1 MCMMFMLKQIDDLAV
16 SQLRRALDKQA
27 IILAIK
33 NFRESSR
40 AEIEEMIER
49 LKECEAN
56 RAVFLDK
63 EIHMLIAKYAD
74 NKLMEIIND
83 SLSRTMEKFIS
94 MARKYVIANEGDVL
108 SELHKD
114 MLMSIV
120 EGNVEKGVFAV
131 NKHYD
136 VIDKYIS
143 KK

>member
-1 MCMMFMLKQIDDLAV
+1 
-16 SQLRRALDKQA
+16 
-27 IILAIK
+27 
-33 NFRESSR
+33 
-40 AEIEEMIER
+40 
-49 LKECEAN
+49 
-56 RAVFLDK
+56 
-63 EIHMLIAKYAD
+63 
-74 NKLMEIIND
+74 
-83 SLSRTMEKFIS
+83 

>member
-1 MCMMFMLKQIDDLAV
+1 
-16 SQLRRALDKQA
+16 
-27 IILAIK
+27 
-33 NFRESSR
+33 
-40 AEIEEMIER
+40 
-49 LKECEAN
+49 
-56 RAVFLDK
+56 
-63 EIHMLIAKYAD
+63 MLITKYAD